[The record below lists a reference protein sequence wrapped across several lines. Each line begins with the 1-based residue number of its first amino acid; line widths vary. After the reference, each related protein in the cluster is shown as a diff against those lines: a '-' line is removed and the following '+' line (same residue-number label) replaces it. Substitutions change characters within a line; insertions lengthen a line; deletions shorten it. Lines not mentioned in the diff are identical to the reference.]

1 MIYWSLKA
9 LNAVAE
15 VDHVIVATDSEEIEA
30 TVNSFDF
37 KKVVIY
43 KRSPEN
49 ALDASSTESVML
61 EYLKQENWPDT
72 TAFILTQATS
82 PLTQSQHFK
91 AALHQF
97 HNKGCDS
104 LLTACRSKR
113 FFWKADGTAINYDYK
128 NRPRRQDFDGY
139 LMENGAFYINSVG
152 QIKRD
157 QNRLSGK
164 IALYEMP
171 EYTALELD
179 EPHDWIIG
187 EELLKKYIIGN
198 E

>member
-1 MIYWSLKA
+1 MSTVSEI
-9 LNAVAE
+9 
-15 VDHVIVATDSEEIEA
+15 DQIIVATDSEDISSTVEA
-30 TVNSFDF
+30 FGLD
-37 KKVVIY
+37 KVSIY
-43 KRSPEN
+43 NRLPDN
-49 ALDASSTESVML
+49 ALDTSSTESVML
-61 EYLKQENWPDT
+61 EYLQQENWPDA

-91 AALHQF
+91 EALHQYRTSAS
-97 HNKGCDS
+97 DS

-113 FFWKADGTAINYDYK
+113 FFWNDDGTAINYDYK

-152 QIKRD
+152 NIMRD
-157 QNRLSGK
+157 RNRLSGQ
-164 IALYEMP
+164 ITLYEMP

-179 EPHDWIIG
+179 EPSDWIVG
-187 EELLKKYIIGN
+187 EQLLKKYIIG